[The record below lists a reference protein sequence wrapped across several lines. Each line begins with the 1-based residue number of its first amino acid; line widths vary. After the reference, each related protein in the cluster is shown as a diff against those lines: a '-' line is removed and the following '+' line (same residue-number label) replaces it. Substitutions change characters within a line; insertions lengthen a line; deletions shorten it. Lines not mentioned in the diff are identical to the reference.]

1 MNDNIKFLVSVN
13 DGGQLHTNLYSE
25 DEYNNNVMPLLSKN
39 YTPDQYSVT
48 GLQDT
53 ISDNITEDNQ
63 YLISVSSNGHTYSK
77 PYSGKDLLGGKL
89 TEISRQFPDY
99 HIQYIDGAVRVD
111 DTSDEIISIPWQKQ
125 LSNKFGQLVKSTT
138 KTMEQTNEVA
148 EEVKSTS
155 LSDLLA
161 ERGDA
166 LRNFANMAVYNGLT
180 KTPEELE
187 AMHAKELEEREARR
201 REQEDVQRL
210 EETRKQISEINKQ
223 LGEWS
228 VREQAAGEEDFGGE
242 NIDWIVKNAE
252 RKAKLLKKR
261 AELVKQQSENPMY
274 RKEEKRIEGIA
285 EDIRDKAYKVTSD
298 ISVEGDL
305 VTYNNPEADTWQAAR
320 YFADNALK
328 TINAPDDTANGFNAF
343 LKGAGDTFSDV
354 DFWTMGLESISSN
367 TKVKR
372 VFNKI
377 ADKVNNYSDKTLT
390 ETDFDNILT
399 DAEKE
404 LIKSF
409 VSTSE
414 AQALRAYDTNNM
426 YNAGSIAAD
435 SVGFMAQFILT
446 GGVGDA
452 FAGATKTAA
461 KGFAKWIAKNTGKV
475 GKRAAIDAAVASQTL
490 VGRGAVK
497 LADAVATPVLKA
509 VPMTLMQTG
518 LYKNYA
524 EKLTERDDAGNL
536 TYDYDTAILPALRDA
551 GLEVWSEMA
560 LEPVLAVFGKTISK
574 GIANLP
580 KASKVG
586 AFMKTKLDDITS
598 FLHNREAIDLLTKA
612 GFDGYFEE
620 IGEEILAAGVSSMWE
635 PEAWSQFWEKDNLIS
650 MAVAFAP
657 MSVIGGGM
665 SMANYVK
672 RTMAYEEAAPAVR
685 DMLLNRTN
693 ITEAQLNALF
703 DRKSATMQDIADKIS
718 DIVKPIIESGA
729 ISADEFKALYDF
741 AGATAQKDIAQALM
755 DRMTTDARNNMR
767 AELNEKTGGKTI
779 YGKDKDG
786 NETVSIY
793 TDANGKKRYVIIDET
808 SEDTL
813 ALSMDE
819 QGGNIKIVDPSELE
833 ITTMPANQ
841 YLDAQVTA
849 AKQVE
854 EQNQIA
860 QQQKQQKQSVME
872 ALKSRKP
879 VKLYSPVSNLRE
891 DYIFLGWDGDMAV
904 VANAQTG
911 DEERRTVQEMA
922 NALNISPSI
931 LTKDQQTQMQVE
943 KSKRYDSL
951 ARSANDYKGAPISY
965 GDVSGSL
972 LRVKSKGDEQGESYL
987 EAQIVTESGEVVSVN
1002 VTPQQIEDFI
1012 AERKELIANAG
1023 AEANDRRAKD
1033 RERKARQAKDAE
1045 QYREAKAKF
1054 INPDGSI
1061 REGEWLENDPRS
1073 YAIYSDGKYGKKDTD
1088 ATLRAALTKAQERA
1102 QKALAARDNES
1113 NPDFK
1118 QPLRDE
1124 YDHAVAALDT
1134 LDGLIAERN
1143 MDESAS
1149 GALTPDQASEKFAE
1163 MEQMGLTSDEIIDLA
1178 LQSIEETQARID
1190 AIAKPQ
1196 VSTDIPAYM
1205 EEKRK
1210 YAELVAAEQKKI
1222 DYWRSILNAPMTEL
1236 ERQNPDMANARM
1248 RRRML
1253 DILTEKQSTKDAE
1266 TLARLDAEL
1275 QQVSEGFI
1283 GRAIADINKD
1293 NDNVVIV
1300 TEASVADR
1308 MRELGS
1314 KDSTIEQVLKA
1325 ISDGD
1330 QPKGFYDTDTGVIY
1344 MVAENNFDVRD
1355 SQITFVHER
1364 QHKRTRAR
1372 GLASVLIDRL
1382 GLTGL
1387 SEEEKKS
1394 ALLAE
1399 MHKLFRGNF
1408 YDGKSA
1414 LTIAD
1419 ELISYGVERVFR
1431 GDIDGV
1437 GLNETITNFVKNIDN
1452 ERGETSNLSGAGA
1465 ASYGGASYRV
1475 GADGNAA
1482 VEGVGTTE
1490 VGGQGTGSAV
1500 GGEEESEGEVAYANG
1515 SPIQGLES
1523 YSRDE
1528 LKRLIENHIANTLS
1542 GNGIDADIVAIELH
1556 GSRGRGTARKDS
1568 DLDAVVEYRGDI
1580 REDSMFNILN
1590 DEDSRLVIDG
1600 IGVDINPIRAEETGT
1615 MESYMKRSQEY
1626 DAQKIQQQAA
1636 SENEAL
1642 FRATLQQA
1650 HDSAATSING
1660 NKLPAA
1666 FNKIKWQEGSVNL
1679 DLGGGKF
1686 DNATEFLK
1694 GKGVEN
1700 LIFDPFN
1707 RDAEWNKRIAEQVQA
1722 GGVDSVTCNNVLNV
1736 IDNEASRENVILQA
1750 SKAIKPEGIA
1760 YFYIYEGDKSG
1771 IGKDK
1776 GQGRWQNNMTTRQ
1789 YIPEISK
1796 YFGDVKRRGQL
1807 IEAKNPLPTDE
1818 QSVWSFTGAYDG
1830 NNELRFSV
1838 ANNNQQ
1844 IFVSNALASLDK
1856 IQMKSGNAQAWVN
1869 KIQQAGGLKKEE
1881 DKWIGLTDWLKEQQ
1895 GDISKEDVAEYI
1907 REHQIRIEEVHYA
1920 GGAEDDAENTY
1931 AMVERI
1937 LNEKFSNYI
1946 AEYYEQ
1952 NNGEND
1958 DLYGSDSY
1966 EYALDKLRK
1975 EMNDEFP
1982 YAIERSHS
1990 DVYLTFP
1997 YEETDDLQKWADK
2010 LGINF
2015 APQNPINSTRL
2026 DYTTDGLID
2035 KREIALVVPTIEPY
2049 NKSDNIHFG
2058 DAGEGRA
2065 VAWIRFGS
2073 SKYYIP
2079 EYDNFYE
2086 FKKRITEKYFPGT
2099 FGYNIPDLSKLTDE
2113 ERAEYD
2119 RLESIK
2125 KSVPMNKSRG
2135 TVLVIDEIQSK
2146 RHQDGKEKGYD
2157 SVPDAPF
2164 RDSWDALAMKRMLR
2178 LAAEEGYDKIAWT
2191 SGQMQSDRYGLT
2203 KNLGD
2208 FYYKPNE
2215 DGTYKVS
2222 AALNQRRPGYT
2233 DYSDLNFDSL
2243 TVDRIGEIFG
2253 KEIAA
2258 KVSEGKGRK
2267 GYSHND
2273 ERDWVTFS
2281 GRELKMANEGMR
2293 YFYDQK
2299 LVNWMN
2305 KYGKKWGVQVSDLT
2319 LMNLEN
2325 KEGWHS
2331 IDITPEMKESVM
2343 EGQPMFRATEIAG
2356 NPSLIAVHNLTENNL
2371 LDAFDLGGFPMPS
2384 IAITKADIGH
2394 TNFGDISL
2402 VFDKETI
2409 NPKNRKN
2416 KVYSG
2421 DAWTPTFPKIGYKL
2435 NYDKTREIYWRAIDV
2450 GDLPF
2455 FIPSRF
2461 ERVNYEDNI
2470 DDMQAK
2476 SLIDNLKKDYGAK
2489 QFFLAEQGNPI
2500 REYEMHEVDK
2510 YTEEQVQR
2518 FKEVLEK
2525 IGFENL
2531 RGVDWNLTPEILQV
2545 VRETLDVKSNVEDD
2559 IIKKIAR
2566 RYVANAVDYA
2576 THGNKKSE
2584 VDYDATRRK
2593 IDERIDQS
2601 AFEKW
2606 LEDLFSGIVEKRG
2619 IRNEVD
2625 PFTPIGNRRAWEKLY
2640 DEVTLDNV
2648 VKAMS
2653 KKPKRGGSGFF
2664 GGNIFGASAKTYNSI
2679 SDIRKEAASRLAAV
2693 KPEEI
2698 EKQKQAI
2705 LDRLSEVKVT
2715 NKELDLTE
2723 MFDLTENIRDAV
2735 AKSHTAD
2742 GIHRY
2747 LKDYYP
2753 DITMGAA
2760 QEIADIVKD
2769 IQSISTKYFEAKP
2782 YRAVGFDEVKLAI
2795 VPEGTSQAVVDGL
2808 LERGVPVRT
2817 YEKANQQ
2824 ERMDIISNAT
2834 EEMGLRFRTIE
2845 ITPEVRDEM
2854 YQIEA
2859 LARLKGKYLKAPNG
2873 ADTKLNPEQWAMVRT
2888 KKFKDWFGDWEL
2900 AAKILNI
2907 VTVSQNH
2914 GFKNFEEAK
2923 KWAKA
2928 NIVRTLSNEETGGK
2942 GEIRISNNAISKFLS
2957 ESAISKSESKDIHLS
2972 VLKVLP
2978 DVIKESLDAEQ
2989 HPDYKKGEDG
2999 VRSVKNGIN
3008 EGVTIHRLYGAV
3020 SIDGQVYRTKVT
3032 IKEYADKNRP
3042 QKAYSYEATK
3052 IELFAGTLV
3061 GADSSNP
3068 NTNNSISAANLLNGV
3083 EKSYSPGEYLIDSS
3097 KVVDEN
3103 GEPMVVYH
3111 GTGREFYTFGNTDSA
3126 NELGAG
3132 FYFTDNRRL
3141 AEAYTNPR
3149 LTDNKGKIEARAME
3163 IFIDDMGHSE
3173 EDSYDNEFVHDY
3185 NEAYDMAE
3193 TELFGKPR
3201 VMSGFLNVRNPRM
3214 VVDNGNLEEEQGEHD
3229 GVIDNT
3235 FGKRHGGLMIQSRA
3249 GESAMQVMVY
3259 NPNQIKSATDNNGE
3273 FSRENDDIRYRV
3285 IPGGASMAERA
3296 YRESGAFSFTGSE
3309 RISSI
3314 DDVAFIFRELENYAT
3329 ENSFIVFVKD
3339 GMPTILHTGIGD
3351 MRSTFV
3357 DTAAAVAGYND
3368 FAPDTVYLVHN
3379 HPSGRLVAS
3388 AADINELAKLKD
3400 IFSGVP
3406 VGGIILDTVSGN
3418 YGYFDEGINIE
3429 KTMPEE
3435 GDEFPVKVLSFDK
3448 IVFDKEFKSQLNERK
3463 IAGSNDVAAF
3473 LSAHRLGKGKKLG
3486 VLLLNN
3492 AQYIVANYVTNDN
3505 SLTTRNADRIAR
3517 QVASVAVHSNANR
3530 VIMFGN
3536 FNFDDKSL
3544 SSFNSSF
3551 KKASGET
3558 MSLLDVVQMNPDGG
3572 YVSVTNDTLHG
3583 RNDGTMFRVTPAQD
3597 AEYMDA
3603 VEAGDMEKAE
3613 RMVRDAAMAAGYNL
3627 EAYHGTDVDFNEF
3640 KRVHHT
3646 NGNIWGSGFY
3656 FADSEDAAAG
3666 WGERAKI
3673 ANSSGDYKVLHTYLS
3688 VHNPLELY
3696 SDRLE
3701 LGLGEYAEDV
3711 ISKLDPEYDADII
3724 DAIRT
3729 ETPIDDY
3736 RGDANDR
3743 IADAIQELGFDAIQG
3758 YYYDEYHTMV
3768 FSPNQVKSADPV
3780 TYDDNGKIIPLS
3792 ERFNTESDDI
3802 RFRISARSSEG
3813 ENLSEGQQA
3822 YFANSKAVDE
3832 KGNLLTLYH
3841 GTSRAGFNEFR
3852 SGFFTTS
3859 KKDADSY
3866 GGNDREGK
3874 LYDPNEQAS
3883 SEKVIA
3889 GDFRLGYM
3897 TFDSEEDRADFLAKH
3912 PLAEDAMTLSQLN
3925 EAIDNAYYDGDAELE
3940 KELESKRDAY
3950 KKIENDYRDYEFDH
3964 LVTTTWNDL
3973 LANPSAYTEND
3984 FRRAFLA
3991 YDSNAVFDDIDDMDP
4006 EDRIDAYIDALN
4018 YAVEETAAEGGDALS
4033 IEFYSRVPRNGE
4045 GTRVKDM
4052 RHRTYKV
4059 YINVENPFEMDAKG
4073 RHSEFESGYVYES
4086 IKNAMAD
4093 PQYDGVIVRNWRV
4106 GRYQELGDVVVPK
4119 DKNQIKLTTNIN
4131 PTESDDIRF
4140 RISGE
4145 NATFAED
4152 GAKELANDIANEVY
4166 RQISSQENSGNLA
4179 TEMDSESDGEVL
4191 FRFIGEIGADR
4202 LDKTDGGR
4210 RILNLIE
4217 AKKYYTPESAENI
4230 KRAYGW
4236 ELDKDAKGS
4245 PVWKYEENDF
4255 GIKDINI
4262 KDGAKLSDV
4271 IDDEGLFAAYPELKN
4286 YTLAIE
4292 DLKDNVGYFNEVNK
4306 KIALEKGADK
4316 EDARLTLIHEIQHF
4330 IQSKEGW
4337 VSGANSKDPLILD
4350 TVKDIFPY
4358 IREDLNMFLR
4368 SAAKRIFNK
4377 SYKKESISNF
4387 RFFKDK
4393 WGFNPI
4399 EYLFDL
4405 KKTDYLAYEAYLRN
4419 AGEVEA
4425 RNAEKRADMTALE
4438 RRRSLAPET
4447 EDRPRSRQW
4456 RETPYEDVMFSVS
4469 PATQLRK
4476 KGLADS
4482 LTEEQMSSITNDA
4495 FASMDEQ
4502 TRRKIAAEQ
4511 IRLGGDLVQPVMDY
4525 ISRIAETPDI
4535 AGISQMDA
4543 DIIEGVRQ
4551 NLVKMVDAEDGD
4563 ITTNDTLW
4571 LVYDY
4576 VHGDDTYIYDAIK
4589 NRRIRRALGQA
4600 RSVAPE
4606 MSLDDY
4612 LKAAEEAKDDI
4623 IAEYR
4628 ALRKLA
4634 DSLISVM
4641 DAMEAR
4647 RDFDRV
4653 TVGRVVKLANSV
4665 MSSNLLDNMTKGEVK
4680 RITGVIRR
4688 ATGMRN
4694 IQTRIYELYNIILNN
4709 NLRRLKNLFEKELKR
4724 KASKVGSK
4732 NVVEQGR
4739 LDLNGQKIMA
4749 ALKDNLDKIAYDD
4762 NGQVVVSQA
4771 LFDRINDAM
4780 DRSYSE
4786 DKAVSNDA
4794 ELELIGLSYAR
4805 QYIEG
4810 VAASEKEE
4818 QDIKDSL
4825 KEADQSLADGKL
4837 DKKSHREF
4845 VKEQFRALAECRTER
4860 VKAFTELVQKV
4871 QDMSAASHDLAIKFV
4886 EQNKERI
4893 AQIHHD
4899 ANSDLEGVPANEHP
4913 SEPTKKDRLINSS
4926 VTKFFLRPLGTFDM
4940 LLRMLGRM
4948 SPNGEGY
4955 LWNRFM
4961 RGWIDATSNEYTGIK
4976 NAKMMLDAKVSEIF
4990 GRKMVWSDLYSMVN
5004 RMPKATVKFWDG
5016 GEMRE
5021 HEVTQGNLLYIMLA
5035 DQMTDGRMKLRAMGI
5050 TEDDVDAIRA
5060 QMDSRF
5066 ISLAD
5071 WIVHDFLPSRR
5082 EAYNAVHER
5091 MFGAPMSKVQNYF
5104 PLRILSNAR
5113 TKQVDVATG
5122 NVEQATPSTVT
5133 GNIMKRTRNA
5143 LALDIMGT
5151 DAFVL
5156 VMDHVQKMEHWAA
5169 FAEWNRDLSDLLSY
5183 KRFRNKVQNMT
5194 SIYGAKNDLYNEFV
5208 DVAMIAAGSY
5218 RTKSTKVDVAA
5229 GKLAKG
5235 VTGAKISF
5243 RLYTA
5248 MKQLQSAI
5256 AYFSDAN
5263 PIYIAEGFIKGWKWS
5278 KENLPMFEKRIKAR
5292 DMGDQNL
5299 SQSMLPEF
5307 LEKVGTIGMSPN
5319 VGVDAFTVSA
5329 GAYALYKTKYENYIK
5344 MGFSKEAADKRA
5356 KQDAVILYNETQQ
5369 SSEAAFLST
5378 LQADR
5383 TWLSKM
5389 LSVFRNSSFAY
5400 TRQVVDASRNL
5411 AKRAESGYKRTSIEY
5426 LTKQLIREGLSDSKA
5441 LRAAKDIYNRQGIKD
5456 MLRLAIYGYILPMT
5470 WGLLSSLPYLIFGD
5484 DDDKKEE
5491 MLDEAML
5498 RMVFGPIE
5506 GLAAGNT
5513 LAEFGYKLS
5522 TDMDFKYVNNT
5533 QMPIVSDITNVITE
5547 VKSDSV
5553 RALNDIVNLATQML
5567 TGANPQTFEDAIIGI
5582 IDACNGDLGTTKEA
5596 LLLALKIINAPQSSI
5611 DQLYLDEID
5620 MSAKEASGL
5629 SIPELASRYAKYKKM
5644 RNAGPFTP
5652 LYSFNPELDEK
5663 TTQKYIRQF
5672 ESKAKERMKIGEEND
5687 FAEISEEA
5695 KALNDRISSLRKKAN
5710 EGDPEADSQ
5719 LMEIFMSPDYA
5730 PLMRFYKLNEEMN
5743 SYINKAIRAKSNEEM
5758 ADYLEE
5764 ANRLRGE
5771 MVEDYRNDPSE
5782 KAYFRDIY
5790 ARYSYGILPE
5800 MSRLDKKYKEEYA
5813 ESNPDYLAWEE
5824 QHKEERA
5831 NAAAKAEANAQ
5842 KILEIDA
5849 QLNKYEVTLPNG
5861 KKRYFNMPERKRL
5874 YAEKKRIREEGVTE
5888 KQILNRIDKTKPKYT
5903 EEDYM
5908 PEDIYNSPEYQIYL
5922 EMRELGSLSGN
5933 TFKFKSIES
5942 LEKQLSEEGNA
5953 EQRDYLIYKINENK
5967 MAIAKEIS
5975 AKLIGDTEEESY
5987 ELNLD

>member
-77 PYSGKDLLGGKL
+77 PYSGKELLGGKL

-111 DTSDEIISIPWQKQ
+111 DTSDEIVSIPWDKQ
-125 LSNKFGQLVKSTT
+125 LSKKAGQLLRSTT
-138 KTMEQTNEVA
+138 KTMEQTDEVA
-148 EEVKSTS
+148 EEAKSTS

-187 AMHAKELEEREARR
+187 EMHAKELEEREARR
-201 REQEDVQRL
+201 REQEDAQRL

-274 RKEEKRIEGIA
+274 RKEKKRIEGIA

-305 VTYNNPEADTWQAAR
+305 VTYNNPEADSWRAAR

-328 TINAPDDTANGFNAF
+328 TINAPDDTENGFSAF

-409 VSTSE
+409 VSASE

-426 YNAGSIAAD
+426 YKAGSIAAD

-446 GGVGDA
+446 GGVGGA

-586 AFMKTKLDDITS
+586 AFMQTKLDDITS
-598 FLHNREAIDLLTKA
+598 FLHNREAIDILTKA

-620 IGEEILAAGVSSMWE
+620 IGEEILAAGVSSLWE
-635 PEAWSQFWEKDNLIS
+635 PEAWSQFWEKGNLIS

-685 DMLLNRTN
+685 EMLLNRTN

-833 ITTMPANQ
+833 IITMPANQ

-872 ALKSRKP
+872 ALKARKP

-965 GDVSGSL
+965 EDVSGSL

-1012 AERKELIANAG
+1012 AERKELVANAG

-1102 QKALAARDNES
+1102 QKALTARDNES

-1134 LDGLIAERN
+1134 LDSLISERS

-1149 GALTPDQASEKFAE
+1149 GALTPEQASEKFAE

-1196 VSTDIPAYM
+1196 VSTDVPAYM

-1275 QQVSEGFI
+1275 QLVSEGFI

-1325 ISDGD
+1325 IADGD
-1330 QPKGFYDTDTGVIY
+1330 QPKGFFDVDTGVIF
-1344 MVAENNFDVRD
+1344 MVAENNYDVRD

-1364 QHKRTRAR
+1364 QHKRTRSR

-1382 GLTGL
+1382 GLSGL
-1387 SEEEKKS
+1387 SEEEQKS

-1452 ERGETSNLSGAGA
+1452 ERGEASNLSGAGA

-1475 GADGNAA
+1475 GAEGNAA
-1482 VEGVGTTE
+1482 VEGVGATE
-1490 VGGQGTGSAV
+1490 VGGQGTGAAV
-1500 GGEEESEGEVAYANG
+1500 GGEEESEGEVEYANG
-1515 SPIQGLES
+1515 STIQGLES

-1542 GNGIDADIVAIELH
+1542 GNGIDADIVAIELY
-1556 GSRGRGTARKDS
+1556 GSRGRGTAREDS

-1590 DEDSRLVIDG
+1590 GEDSRLVIDG

-1626 DAQKIQQQAA
+1626 DVQKIQQQAA
-1636 SENEAL
+1636 AENEAL

-1750 SKAIKPEGIA
+1750 SKAIKPDGVA

-1830 NNELRFSV
+1830 DNELRFSV

-1844 IFVSNALASLDK
+1844 IFISNALASLDK
-1856 IQMKSGNAQAWVN
+1856 IQMKSGNAQAWIN

-1881 DKWIGLTDWLKEQQ
+1881 DKWIGLTDWLNEQK
-1895 GDISKEDVAEYI
+1895 GNISKEDVAAFI

-2015 APQNPINSTRL
+2015 APQNSINSTRL

-2065 VAWIRFGS
+2065 VAWVRFGS
-2073 SKYYIP
+2073 TKYYIP

-2086 FKKRITEKYFPGT
+2086 FKKRMTEKYFPGT

-2203 KNLGD
+2203 KNLSD

-2222 AALNQRRPGYT
+2222 AALNQRRTGYT

-2281 GRELKMANEGMR
+2281 GRDLKMANEGMR
-2293 YFYDQK
+2293 YFYDQR

-2319 LMNLEN
+2319 LMSLEN

-2402 VFDKETI
+2402 VFGKETI
-2409 NPKNRKN
+2409 NPKNLKN

-2435 NYDKTREIYWRAIDV
+2435 NYDKTREITKRAIDV
-2450 GDLPF
+2450 GELPLF
-2455 FIPSRF
+2455 NASNFYS
-2461 ERVNYEDNI
+2461 VNYEDNI

-2489 QFFLAEQGNPI
+2489 QFYLAEQGNPV

-2510 YTEEQVQR
+2510 YTEEQVRR
-2518 FKEVLEK
+2518 FKKVLEK
-2525 IGFENL
+2525 IGLENL

-2545 VRETLDVKSNVEDD
+2545 VRETLDVKSNIEDNF
-2559 IIKKIAR
+2559 IKKIAR

-2625 PFTPIGNRRAWEKLY
+2625 PFTPIGNRRAWEKFY

-2747 LKDYYP
+2747 LKGYYP
-2753 DITMGAA
+2753 DITMDAA

-2817 YEKANQQ
+2817 YEKNNQQ

-2859 LARLKGKYLKAPNG
+2859 LARLRGKYLKAPNG

-3309 RISSI
+3309 RINSI

-3406 VGGIILDTVSGN
+3406 VSGIILDTVSGN

-3673 ANSSGDYKVLHTYLS
+3673 ANRSGDYKVLHAYLS
-3688 VHNPLELY
+3688 VHNPFELY

-3780 TYDDNGKIIPLS
+3780 IYDDNGNVIPLS

-3802 RFRISARSSEG
+3802 RFRIS
-3813 ENLSEGQQA
+3813 
-3822 YFANSKAVDE
+3822 
-3832 KGNLLTLYH
+3832 
-3841 GTSRAGFNEFR
+3841 
-3852 SGFFTTS
+3852 
-3859 KKDADSY
+3859 
-3866 GGNDREGK
+3866 
-3874 LYDPNEQAS
+3874 
-3883 SEKVIA
+3883 
-3889 GDFRLGYM
+3889 
-3897 TFDSEEDRADFLAKH
+3897 
-3912 PLAEDAMTLSQLN
+3912 
-3925 EAIDNAYYDGDAELE
+3925 
-3940 KELESKRDAY
+3940 
-3950 KKIENDYRDYEFDH
+3950 
-3964 LVTTTWNDL
+3964 
-3973 LANPSAYTEND
+3973 
-3984 FRRAFLA
+3984 
-3991 YDSNAVFDDIDDMDP
+3991 
-4006 EDRIDAYIDALN
+4006 
-4018 YAVEETAAEGGDALS
+4018 
-4033 IEFYSRVPRNGE
+4033 
-4045 GTRVKDM
+4045 
-4052 RHRTYKV
+4052 
-4059 YINVENPFEMDAKG
+4059 
-4073 RHSEFESGYVYES
+4073 
-4086 IKNAMAD
+4086 
-4093 PQYDGVIVRNWRV
+4093 
-4106 GRYQELGDVVVPK
+4106 
-4119 DKNQIKLTTNIN
+4119 
-4131 PTESDDIRF
+4131 
-4140 RISGE
+4140 GE
-4145 NATFAED
+4145 NATFAKED
-4152 GAKELANDIANEVY
+4152 AKELANDIANEVY

-4236 ELDKDAKGS
+4236 ELDKDAKGN

-4316 EDARLTLIHEIQHF
+4316 EDTRLTLIHEIQHF

-4482 LTEEQMSSITNDA
+4482 LTEEQVSSITNDA

-4525 ISRIAETPDI
+4525 ISRIAETPDS

-4551 NLVKMVDAEDGD
+4551 NLVKMVNAEDED

-4628 ALRKLA
+4628 ALKKLA
-4634 DSLISVM
+4634 DSLTSVM

-4647 RDFDRV
+4647 RDFDRA

-4665 MSSNLLDNMTKGEVK
+4665 MSSNLLDDMTKGEVK

-4837 DKKSHREF
+4837 DKKSHGEF
-4845 VKEQFRALAECRTER
+4845 VKEQARALAECRTER

-4893 AQIHHD
+4893 AQIHHE

-5122 NVEQATPSTVT
+5122 NVEQTTPSTVT

-5194 SIYGAKNDLYNEFV
+5194 SVYGAKNDLYNEFV

-5248 MKQLQSAI
+5248 LKQLQSAI

-5278 KENLPMFEKRIKAR
+5278 RENLPMFEKRIKAR

-5329 GAYALYKTKYENYIK
+5329 GAYALYKTKYEDYIN

-5426 LTKQLIREGLSDSKA
+5426 LTKQLIREGLSDTDA
-5441 LRAAKDIYNRQGIKD
+5441 LKAAKDIYNRQGIKD
-5456 MLRLAIYGYILPMT
+5456 TLRLAIYGYILPMT

-5484 DDDKKEE
+5484 DDDKKKE
-5491 MLDEAML
+5491 MMDEAML

-5596 LLLALKIINAPQSSI
+5596 LLLALKVINAPQSSI

-5620 MSAKEASGL
+5620 MSAREASEL

-5687 FAEISEEA
+5687 YAEISEEA

-5710 EGDPEADSQ
+5710 EGDSEADRQ

-5842 KILEIDA
+5842 RILEIDA
-5849 QLNKYEVTLPNG
+5849 QLKKYEVTLPNG

-5874 YAEKKRIREEGVTE
+5874 YAEKKSIREEGVTE

>member
-111 DTSDEIISIPWQKQ
+111 DTSDEIVSIPWQKQ
-125 LSNKFGQLVKSTT
+125 LSNKLGQLVKSTT

-148 EEVKSTS
+148 EEAKSTS

-187 AMHAKELEEREARR
+187 EMHAKELEEREARR
-201 REQEDVQRL
+201 KEQEDVQRL

-285 EDIRDKAYKVTSD
+285 EDIRDKAYKVASD

-343 LKGAGDTFSDV
+343 LKGAGDTFSNV

-377 ADKVNNYSDKTLT
+377 ADKVNNYSDKTLS

-409 VSTSE
+409 VSASE

-426 YNAGSIAAD
+426 YNAGTIAAD

-446 GGVGDA
+446 GGVGEA

-475 GKRAAIDAAVASQTL
+475 GKRAAIGAAVASQTL
-490 VGRGAVK
+490 VGRGAAK

-580 KASKVG
+580 KTSKVG
-586 AFMKTKLDDITS
+586 AFMQTKLDDITS
-598 FLHNREAIDLLTKA
+598 FLHNREAIDILTKA

-635 PEAWSQFWEKDNLIS
+635 PEAWSQFWEKDNLVS

-672 RTMAYEEAAPAVR
+672 RTMAYEEAAPKVR
-685 DMLLNRTN
+685 DLLLNRTN

-872 ALKSRKP
+872 ALKARKP

-965 GDVSGSL
+965 EDVSGSL

-1012 AERKELIANAG
+1012 AERKELVANAG

-1134 LDGLIAERN
+1134 LDGLIAERS

-1149 GALTPDQASEKFAE
+1149 GALTPEQASEKFAE

-1325 ISDGD
+1325 IADGD
-1330 QPKGFYDTDTGVIY
+1330 QPKGFFDTDTGVIF

-1382 GLTGL
+1382 GLSGL

-1399 MHKLFRGNF
+1399 MYKLFRGNF

-1465 ASYGGASYRV
+1465 AAYGGASYRV

-1490 VGGQGTGSAV
+1490 VGGQGTGTAV
-1500 GGEEESEGEVAYANG
+1500 GGEEESEGKVAYANG
-1515 SPIQGLES
+1515 STIQGLES

-1528 LKRLIENHIANTLS
+1528 LKQLIENHIANTLS

-1556 GSRGRGTARKDS
+1556 GSRGRGAAREDS

-1590 DEDSRLVIDG
+1590 DDNSRLVIDG

-1636 SENEAL
+1636 AENEAL

-1750 SKAIKPEGIA
+1750 SKAIKPEGVA

-1776 GQGRWQNNMTTRQ
+1776 GQGRWQNNMTAQQ

-1796 YFGDVKRRGQL
+1796 YFADVKRRGQL

-1856 IQMKSGNAQAWVN
+1856 IQMKSGNAQAWIN

-1881 DKWIGLTDWLKEQQ
+1881 DKWIGLTDWLKEQ
-1895 GDISKEDVAEYI
+1895 GDNISKEDVAEFI
-1907 REHQIRIEEVHYA
+1907 REHQVQIEEVNYGEVTDIKGFEGLDLYTTEYNELLDMYA
-1920 GGAEDDAENTY
+1920 AEDDPADYAKNEMEARHGSNFWFHFFVNGGGEIDVDQESFDTY
-1931 AMVERI
+1931 DEMFTT
-1937 LNEKFSNYI
+1937 L
-1946 AEYYEQ
+1946 Q
-1952 NNGEND
+1952 Q
-1958 DLYGSDSY
+1958 YGVY
-1966 EYALDKLRK
+1966 P
-1975 EMNDEFP
+1975 NQ
-1982 YAIERSHS
+1982 
-1990 DVYLTFP
+1990 DVNS
-1997 YEETDDLQKWADK
+1997 
-2010 LGINF
+2010 I
-2015 APQNPINSTRL
+2015 NPIRL
-2026 DYTTDGLID
+2026 DYTTEGLVN
-2035 KREIALVVPTIEPY
+2035 KREIALTVPTIAPW
-2049 NKSDNIHFG
+2049 NKSDEIHFG

-2086 FKKRITEKYFPGT
+2086 FKKRMTEKYFPGT

-2222 AALNQRRPGYT
+2222 AALNQKRPGYT

-2243 TVDRIGEIFG
+2243 TVNGIGEIFG

-2267 GYSHND
+2267 GYSHNN
-2273 ERDWVTFS
+2273 EGEWITFS
-2281 GRELKMANEGMR
+2281 GRDLKMANEGMR
-2293 YFYDQK
+2293 YFYDK
-2299 LVNWMN
+2299 RLVNWMN
-2305 KYGKKWGVQVSDLT
+2305 KYGKKWGVQVADLT

-2343 EGQPMFRATEIAG
+2343 EGQPMFSVGGNSGYVGYSMSKRAANAREEGAYPKTDFKSNYGISQGMLDTLVSAGAVDNTEWHHTSKYGNKTTFYRWNDFAYKAFSENRESVESVYKDKSLSKEEKVSQIENIINAAIVPIREQYDALASEYEAVRQSIDILNKDREAERNAYLAEVRSNAEDFTASNGAIVRIGEDGPVAYDADGNRLSKRNGREMRDAALKEYEDNYDYYGSRFNFSKQQEFSDAVGRSIDLQSRMTSLINAERESAGGALFRATEIAG
-2356 NPSLIAVHNLTENNL
+2356 NPSLIAVHNLTESNL

-2402 VFDKETI
+2402 VFGKETI
-2409 NPKNRKN
+2409 NPKNQKN

-2435 NYDKTREIYWRAIDV
+2435 NYDKTREITKRAIDV
-2450 GDLPF
+2450 GELPLF
-2455 FIPSRF
+2455 NASNFYS
-2461 ERVNYEDNI
+2461 VNYEDNI

-2489 QFFLAEQGNPI
+2489 QFFLAEQGNPVH
-2500 REYEMHEVDK
+2500 EYEMREVEK
-2510 YTEEQVQR
+2510 YTEEGVR
-2518 FKEVLEK
+2518 RIKELLDK
-2525 IGFENL
+2525 IGLENL
-2531 RGVDWNLTPEILQV
+2531 KGVDWNLTPEILQV
-2545 VRETLDVKSNVEDD
+2545 VKGFLNANSDIDD
-2559 IIKKIAR
+2559 SCIERIAR
-2566 RYVANAVDYA
+2566 NYVKNAIDYA
-2576 THGNKKSE
+2576 THGNKTSE

-2664 GGNIFGASAKTYNSI
+2664 GGNIFGASAKTFNSI
-2679 SDIRKEAASRLAAV
+2679 SDIRKEAASSLAAV

-2715 NKELDLTE
+2715 NKELGITE

-2817 YEKANQQ
+2817 YEKNNRQ

-2859 LARLKGKYLKAPNG
+2859 LARLRGKYLKAPNG
-2873 ADTKLNPEQWAMVRT
+2873 ADTKLKPEQWALVRT
-2888 KKFKDWFGDWEL
+2888 KNYTAWFGDWE
-2900 AAKILNI
+2900 NDP
-2907 VTVSQNH
+2907 
-2914 GFKNFEEAK
+2914 E
-2923 KWAKA
+2923 
-2928 NIVRTLSNEETGGK
+2928 
-2942 GEIRISNNAISKFLS
+2942 NAS
-2957 ESAISKSESKDIHLS
+2957 
-2972 VLKVLP
+2972 KVL
-2978 DVIKESLDAEQ
+2978 
-2989 HPDYKKGEDG
+2989 
-2999 VRSVKNGIN
+2999 
-3008 EGVTIHRLYGAV
+3008 
-3020 SIDGQVYRTKVT
+3020 
-3032 IKEYADKNRP
+3032 
-3042 QKAYSYEATK
+3042 
-3052 IELFAGTLV
+3052 
-3061 GADSSNP
+3061 
-3068 NTNNSISAANLLNGV
+3068 
-3083 EKSYSPGEYLIDSS
+3083 
-3097 KVVDEN
+3097 DEN
-3103 GEPMVVYH
+3103 GEPMVMYH
-3111 GTGREFYTFGNTDSA
+3111 GGKGEITTFNPARIGSNIDNGTM
-3126 NELGAG
+3126 GAG
-3132 FYFTDNRRL
+3132 FYFTSDKQNADNYARNAEGEGPVNTTSVYLNIRNPKRVRWNEL
-3141 AEAYTNPR
+3141 SGDNKKESEAFTAKAKAQGYDGFIAEA
-3149 LTDNKGKIEARAME
+3149 
-3163 IFIDDMGHSE
+3163 
-3173 EDSYDNEFVHDY
+3173 V
-3185 NEAYDMAE
+3185 
-3193 TELFGKPR
+3193 
-3201 VMSGFLNVRNPRM
+3201 
-3214 VVDNGNLEEEQGEHD
+3214 NGATWYVAFE
-3229 GVIDNT
+3229 
-3235 FGKRHGGLMIQSRA
+3235 
-3249 GESAMQVMVY
+3249 
-3259 NPNQIKSATDNNGE
+3259 PNQIKSATENNGE
-3273 FSRENDDIRYRV
+3273 FSRENDDIRFSINDLTESIQV
-3285 IPGGASMAERA
+3285 IEDIRQRRIGQSLTQEEAIQFVSALEIVSDEAPMEVDYNRESFDALFANGVITPEGKVKMGEGQFKKFKDLNRTHQLAYAYETLRNPDFITHKKSTAKGGQPAERDYSKIYGKVFTISFRDA
-3296 YRESGAFSFTGSE
+3296 ESIVHYNSISVLIDGSEIVISNYAPNSIERFRRELKEGSLTYIKKVTLPSESGTSAQGDQRTTDAGTSFVSKDTNSSE
-3309 RISSI
+3309 TSN
-3314 DDVAFIFRELENYAT
+3314 A
-3329 ENSFIVFVKD
+3329 
-3339 GMPTILHTGIGD
+3339 
-3351 MRSTFV
+3351 
-3357 DTAAAVAGYND
+3357 
-3368 FAPDTVYLVHN
+3368 
-3379 HPSGRLVAS
+3379 
-3388 AADINELAKLKD
+3388 
-3400 IFSGVP
+3400 SGV
-3406 VGGIILDTVSGN
+3406 
-3418 YGYFDEGINIE
+3418 
-3429 KTMPEE
+3429 
-3435 GDEFPVKVLSFDK
+3435 
-3448 IVFDKEFKSQLNERK
+3448 
-3463 IAGSNDVAAF
+3463 
-3473 LSAHRLGKGKKLG
+3473 
-3486 VLLLNN
+3486 
-3492 AQYIVANYVTNDN
+3492 
-3505 SLTTRNADRIAR
+3505 
-3517 QVASVAVHSNANR
+3517 
-3530 VIMFGN
+3530 N
-3536 FNFDDKSL
+3536 F
-3544 SSFNSSF
+3544 
-3551 KKASGET
+3551 
-3558 MSLLDVVQMNPDGG
+3558 
-3572 YVSVTNDTLHG
+3572 SVT
-3583 RNDGTMFRVTPAQD
+3583 
-3597 AEYMDA
+3597 
-3603 VEAGDMEKAE
+3603 
-3613 RMVRDAAMAAGYNL
+3613 
-3627 EAYHGTDVDFNEF
+3627 
-3640 KRVHHT
+3640 
-3646 NGNIWGSGFY
+3646 
-3656 FADSEDAAAG
+3656 
-3666 WGERAKI
+3666 
-3673 ANSSGDYKVLHTYLS
+3673 
-3688 VHNPLELY
+3688 
-3696 SDRLE
+3696 
-3701 LGLGEYAEDV
+3701 
-3711 ISKLDPEYDADII
+3711 
-3724 DAIRT
+3724 
-3729 ETPIDDY
+3729 
-3736 RGDANDR
+3736 
-3743 IADAIQELGFDAIQG
+3743 
-3758 YYYDEYHTMV
+3758 
-3768 FSPNQVKSADPV
+3768 
-3780 TYDDNGKIIPLS
+3780 
-3792 ERFNTESDDI
+3792 
-3802 RFRISARSSEG
+3802 
-3813 ENLSEGQQA
+3813 
-3822 YFANSKAVDE
+3822 
-3832 KGNLLTLYH
+3832 
-3841 GTSRAGFNEFR
+3841 
-3852 SGFFTTS
+3852 
-3859 KKDADSY
+3859 
-3866 GGNDREGK
+3866 
-3874 LYDPNEQAS
+3874 
-3883 SEKVIA
+3883 
-3889 GDFRLGYM
+3889 
-3897 TFDSEEDRADFLAKH
+3897 
-3912 PLAEDAMTLSQLN
+3912 
-3925 EAIDNAYYDGDAELE
+3925 
-3940 KELESKRDAY
+3940 
-3950 KKIENDYRDYEFDH
+3950 
-3964 LVTTTWNDL
+3964 
-3973 LANPSAYTEND
+3973 
-3984 FRRAFLA
+3984 
-3991 YDSNAVFDDIDDMDP
+3991 
-4006 EDRIDAYIDALN
+4006 
-4018 YAVEETAAEGGDALS
+4018 
-4033 IEFYSRVPRNGE
+4033 
-4045 GTRVKDM
+4045 
-4052 RHRTYKV
+4052 
-4059 YINVENPFEMDAKG
+4059 
-4073 RHSEFESGYVYES
+4073 
-4086 IKNAMAD
+4086 
-4093 PQYDGVIVRNWRV
+4093 
-4106 GRYQELGDVVVPK
+4106 
-4119 DKNQIKLTTNIN
+4119 
-4131 PTESDDIRF
+4131 
-4140 RISGE
+4140 
-4145 NATFAED
+4145 
-4152 GAKELANDIANEVY
+4152 
-4166 RQISSQENSGNLA
+4166 
-4179 TEMDSESDGEVL
+4179 
-4191 FRFIGEIGADR
+4191 
-4202 LDKTDGGR
+4202 
-4210 RILNLIE
+4210 
-4217 AKKYYTPESAENI
+4217 
-4230 KRAYGW
+4230 
-4236 ELDKDAKGS
+4236 
-4245 PVWKYEENDF
+4245 
-4255 GIKDINI
+4255 
-4262 KDGAKLSDV
+4262 
-4271 IDDEGLFAAYPELKN
+4271 
-4286 YTLAIE
+4286 
-4292 DLKDNVGYFNEVNK
+4292 
-4306 KIALEKGADK
+4306 
-4316 EDARLTLIHEIQHF
+4316 
-4330 IQSKEGW
+4330 
-4337 VSGANSKDPLILD
+4337 
-4350 TVKDIFPY
+4350 
-4358 IREDLNMFLR
+4358 
-4368 SAAKRIFNK
+4368 
-4377 SYKKESISNF
+4377 
-4387 RFFKDK
+4387 
-4393 WGFNPI
+4393 
-4399 EYLFDL
+4399 
-4405 KKTDYLAYEAYLRN
+4405 
-4419 AGEVEA
+4419 
-4425 RNAEKRADMTALE
+4425 
-4438 RRRSLAPET
+4438 
-4447 EDRPRSRQW
+4447 
-4456 RETPYEDVMFSVS
+4456 

-4525 ISRIAETPDI
+4525 ISRIAETPEG

-4551 NLVKMVDAEDGD
+4551 NLIKMVDAEDED

-4612 LKAAEEAKDDI
+4612 LKAAAEAKDDI

-4634 DSLISVM
+4634 DSLTSVM

-4647 RDFDRV
+4647 RDFDRA

-4665 MSSNLLDNMTKGEVK
+4665 MSSNLLDDMTKGEVK

-4837 DKKSHREF
+4837 DKKSHGEF
-4845 VKEQFRALAECRTER
+4845 VKEQARALAECRTER

-4893 AQIHHD
+4893 AQIHHE

-4913 SEPTKKDRLINSS
+4913 AKPTVKDRLINSS
-4926 VTKFFLRPLGTFDM
+4926 ITKFFLRPLGTFDM

-4955 LWNRFM
+4955 LWNRYM
-4961 RGWIDATSNEYTGIK
+4961 RGWVDAASNEYTGIK

-4990 GRKMVWSDLYSMVN
+4990 GKKMVWSDLYAMVN

-5248 MKQLQSAI
+5248 LKQLQSAI

-5307 LEKVGTIGMSPN
+5307 FEKIGTIGMSPN

-5378 LQADR
+5378 LQTDR

-5426 LTKQLIREGLSDSKA
+5426 LTKQLIREGLSDTDA
-5441 LRAAKDIYNRQGIKD
+5441 LKAAKDIYNRQGIKD
-5456 MLRLAIYGYILPMT
+5456 TLRLAIYGYILPMT

-5491 MLDEAML
+5491 MMDEAML

-5522 TDMDFKYVNNT
+5522 TDMDFTHVNNT

-5582 IDACNGDLGTTKEA
+5582 IDACNGDLGTTKET
-5596 LLLALKIINAPQSSI
+5596 LLLALKVINAPQSSI

-5620 MSAKEASGL
+5620 MSAKGASEL

-5710 EGDPEADSQ
+5710 EGDSEADRQ

-5849 QLNKYEVTLPNG
+5849 QLKKYEVTLPNG

>member
-77 PYSGKDLLGGKL
+77 PYSGKELLGGKL

-111 DTSDEIISIPWQKQ
+111 DTSDEIVSIPWDKQ
-125 LSNKFGQLVKSTT
+125 LSKKAGQLIKSTT
-138 KTMEQTNEVA
+138 KTMEQTDEVA
-148 EEVKSTS
+148 EEAKSTS

-242 NIDWIVKNAE
+242 NIDWIIKNAE

-261 AELVKQQSENPMY
+261 AELVKQQGENPMY

-285 EDIRDKAYKVTSD
+285 EDIRDKAYKVASD

-377 ADKVNNYSDKTLT
+377 ADKVNNYSDKTLS

-409 VSTSE
+409 VSASE

-586 AFMKTKLDDITS
+586 AFMQTKLDDITS
-598 FLHNREAIDLLTKA
+598 FLHNREAIDILTKA

-620 IGEEILAAGVSSMWE
+620 IGEEILAAGVSSLWE
-635 PEAWSQFWEKDNLIS
+635 PEAWSQFWEKDNLVS

-685 DMLLNRTN
+685 EMLLNRTN

-703 DRKSATMQDIADKIS
+703 DRKSTTMQDVADKIS

-808 SEDTL
+808 SEDAL

-872 ALKSRKP
+872 ALKARKP

-1033 RERKARQAKDAE
+1033 REREAAQAKDAE

-1054 INPDGSI
+1054 INPDGSV

-1102 QKALAARDNES
+1102 QKALTARDNES

-1134 LDGLIAERN
+1134 LDSLISERS

-1149 GALTPDQASEKFAE
+1149 GALTPERASEKFAE

-1308 MRELGS
+1308 MRKLGS

-1325 ISDGD
+1325 IADGD
-1330 QPKGFYDTDTGVIY
+1330 QPKGFFDTDTGVIF
-1344 MVAENNFDVRD
+1344 MVAENNYDVRD

-1364 QHKRTRAR
+1364 QHKRTRSR

-1382 GLTGL
+1382 GLSGL
-1387 SEEEKKS
+1387 SEEEQKS

-1452 ERGETSNLSGAGA
+1452 ERGETSNLSGAGV

-1475 GADGNAA
+1475 GADGNAE

-1490 VGGQGTGSAV
+1490 VGGQGTGAAI
-1500 GGEEESEGEVAYANG
+1500 GGEEESEGKVAYANG

-1556 GSRGRGTARKDS
+1556 GSRGRGTAREDS

-1636 SENEAL
+1636 AENEAL

-1750 SKAIKPEGIA
+1750 SKAIKPEGVA

-1776 GQGRWQNNMTTRQ
+1776 GQGRWQNNMTAQQ

-1796 YFGDVKRRGQL
+1796 YFGEVKRRGQL
-1807 IEAKNPLPTDE
+1807 IEARNPLPTDE

-1844 IFVSNALASLDK
+1844 IFISNALASLDK
-1856 IQMKSGNAQAWVN
+1856 IQMKSGNAQAWIN

-1881 DKWIGLTDWLKEQQ
+1881 DKWIGLTDWLKGQK
-1895 GDISKEDVAEYI
+1895 GDITKEDVAEFI
-1907 REHQIRIEEVHYA
+1907 REHQIRIEEVNYSSEESA
-1920 GGAEDDAENTY
+1920 ESLAAYDARTRIVGGKSIEELQREIDSHKESASRFDEIGENPTDEEMDAWLLNVMKEEYGEDFGIAYNILDGEVSDNAYYVDDA
-1931 AMVERI
+1931 
-1937 LNEKFSNYI
+1937 S
-1946 AEYYEQ
+1946 YYGQE
-1952 NNGEND
+1952 GESG
-1958 DLYGSDSY
+1958 Y
-1966 EYALDKLRK
+1966 R
-1975 EMNDEFP
+1975 F
-1982 YAIERSHS
+1982 IHS
-1990 DVYLTFP
+1990 
-1997 YEETDDLQKWADK
+1997 
-2010 LGINF
+2010 I
-2015 APQNPINSTRL
+2015 RL
-2026 DYTTDGLID
+2026 DYTTEGLQEN
-2035 KREIALVVPTIEPY
+2035 REIALVVPDIAPY
-2049 NKSDNIHFG
+2049 KQYDDIHFG

-2086 FKKRITEKYFPGT
+2086 FKKRMTEKYFPGT

-2113 ERAEYD
+2113 ERAEYE

-2125 KSVPMNKSRG
+2125 KGVPMNKSRG

-2146 RHQDGKEKGYD
+2146 RHQDGKEIGYD

-2203 KNLGD
+2203 KSLGD

-2243 TVDRIGEIFG
+2243 TVDGIGKIFG

-2267 GYSHND
+2267 GYSHNN
-2273 ERDWVTFS
+2273 EGEWITFS
-2281 GRELKMANEGMR
+2281 GRGLKMANEGMR
-2293 YFYDQK
+2293 YFYDQR

-2305 KYGKKWGVQVSDLT
+2305 KYGKKWGVQVADLT

-2343 EGQPMFRATEIAG
+2343 EGQPMFSVGGNSGYVGYSMSKRAANAREEGAYPKTDFKSNYGISQGMLDTLVSAGAVDNTEWHHTSKYGNKTTFYRWNDFAYKAFSENRESVESVYKDKSLSKEEKFSHIENILNTAIVPIREQYDALASEYEAVKQSIDILNKDREAERNAYLAEVRSNAEDFTASNGAIVRVGEDGPVAYDADGNRLSKRNGREMRDAALKEYEDNYDYYGSRFNFSKQQEFSDAVGRSIDLQSRMTSLINAERESAGGALFRATEIAG

-2394 TNFGDISL
+2394 TDFGNISL
-2402 VFDKETI
+2402 VFGKETI

-2518 FKEVLEK
+2518 FKEILEK
-2525 IGFENL
+2525 IGLENL

-2545 VRETLDVKSNVEDD
+2545 VRETLDVKSNTEDD

-2584 VDYDATRRK
+2584 VDYDATKRK
-2593 IDERIDQS
+2593 IDERIDQG

-2664 GGNIFGASAKTYNSI
+2664 GGNIFGASSKAYNSM
-2679 SDIRKEAASRLAAV
+2679 SDIREDAARRMAV
-2693 KPEEI
+2693 VDSEELK
-2698 EKQKQAI
+2698 KQKDDI
-2705 LDRLSEVKVT
+2705 LNRLSNVKVT
-2715 NKELDLTE
+2715 NKELGITE
-2723 MFDLTENIRDAV
+2723 VFDLTENIKDAV
-2735 AKSHTAD
+2735 ANSHTAD

-2817 YEKANQQ
+2817 YEKNNQQ

-2859 LARLKGKYLKAPNG
+2859 LARLRGKYLKAPNG
-2873 ADTKLNPEQWAMVRT
+2873 ADTKLKPEQWALVRT
-2888 KKFKDWFGDWEL
+2888 KNYKDWFGDWE
-2900 AAKILNI
+2900 NDP
-2907 VTVSQNH
+2907 
-2914 GFKNFEEAK
+2914 E
-2923 KWAKA
+2923 
-2928 NIVRTLSNEETGGK
+2928 
-2942 GEIRISNNAISKFLS
+2942 NAS
-2957 ESAISKSESKDIHLS
+2957 
-2972 VLKVLP
+2972 KVL
-2978 DVIKESLDAEQ
+2978 
-2989 HPDYKKGEDG
+2989 
-2999 VRSVKNGIN
+2999 
-3008 EGVTIHRLYGAV
+3008 
-3020 SIDGQVYRTKVT
+3020 
-3032 IKEYADKNRP
+3032 
-3042 QKAYSYEATK
+3042 
-3052 IELFAGTLV
+3052 
-3061 GADSSNP
+3061 
-3068 NTNNSISAANLLNGV
+3068 
-3083 EKSYSPGEYLIDSS
+3083 
-3097 KVVDEN
+3097 DEN
-3103 GEPMVVYH
+3103 GEPMVMYH
-3111 GTGREFYTFGNTDSA
+3111 GTGREFYAFGNTDSA

-3149 LTDNKGKIEARAME
+3149 LTDNEGKIAARAME

-3185 NEAYDMAE
+3185 NKAYDMAE

-3201 VMSGFLNVRNPRM
+3201 VMSCFLNVRNPRM
-3214 VVDNGNLEEEQGEHD
+3214 VVDNSNLEEEQGEHD
-3229 GVIDNT
+3229 GVIDKT

-3249 GESAMQVMVY
+3249 GESAMQIMVY
-3259 NPNQIKSATDNNGE
+3259 NLNQIKSATENNGE
-3273 FSRENDDIRYRV
+3273 FSRENDDIRFSVLDKTEVFNKIRNSKV
-3285 IPGGASMAERA
+3285 ATITGDEIGFIPGDDKGNKRRALDYGKTLQGTYTNTDTGLSIQLQRGRHNGGINEVLQHDYKNEEHIKSIAAIPQLIENGILIASLPNKDMAKNPTV
-3296 YRESGAFSFTGSE
+3296 SF
-3309 RISSI
+3309 
-3314 DDVAFIFRELENYAT
+3314 YQH
-3329 ENSFIVFVKD
+3329 FVCGLK
-3339 GMPTILHTGIGD
+3339 IGD
-3351 MRSTFV
+3351 SEYTV
-3357 DTAAAVAGYND
+3357 HALIAIDTKGDRYYDHNLIFIEKENLLNLLSQAEINTGFGAT
-3368 FAPDTVYLVHN
+3368 PDTK
-3379 HPSGRLVAS
+3379 ST
-3388 AADINELAKLKD
+3388 
-3400 IFSGVP
+3400 
-3406 VGGIILDTVSGN
+3406 TVSGH
-3418 YGYFDEGINIE
+3418 
-3429 KTMPEE
+3429 K
-3435 GDEFPVKVLSFDK
+3435 
-3448 IVFDKEFKSQLNERK
+3448 LN
-3463 IAGSNDVAAF
+3463 
-3473 LSAHRLGKGKKLG
+3473 KLISI
-3486 VLLLNN
+3486 L
-3492 AQYIVANYVTNDN
+3492 Q
-3505 SLTTRNADRIAR
+3505 SLTDIN
-3517 QVASVAVHSNANR
+3517 V
-3530 VIMFGN
+3530 
-3536 FNFDDKSL
+3536 
-3544 SSFNSSF
+3544 
-3551 KKASGET
+3551 
-3558 MSLLDVVQMNPDGG
+3558 
-3572 YVSVTNDTLHG
+3572 
-3583 RNDGTMFRVTPAQD
+3583 RVTPEQD
-3597 AEYMDA
+3597 AEYMSA
-3603 VEAGDMEKAE
+3603 VESGDMKKAE
-3613 RMVRDAAMAAGYNL
+3613 RMVRDAAKARDGIILNESGNPRVL
-3627 EAYHGTDVDFNEF
+3627 YHGTNQFGFTEFVPIKAAAIWTSTARNVAANYAGDGNYASVREIRKGYSGLDTTDGIIADMEYLTGQKWRRVTDEERQNLIDDIEQRAVEICSKFNGVVEYDLPGDEEERTKAENAISWVENLFWELADAKANGWSNDDRYKYIKPSVEQYREHRAFLRDYRDKYYGELSGPTKELIDYLLHWEVGDLGTVASYSYLAAVKPGDALTTDYDGSSMVTPESLRNTIQRNLKIGAYQLFGFADNILEVDCKNNAWYNLDFNGMHNTDEIAVWA
-3640 KRVHHT
+3640 KQ
-3646 NGNIWGSGFY
+3646 NG
-3656 FADSEDAAAG
+3656 
-3666 WGERAKI
+3666 
-3673 ANSSGDYKVLHTYLS
+3673 
-3688 VHNPLELY
+3688 
-3696 SDRLE
+3696 
-3701 LGLGEYAEDV
+3701 
-3711 ISKLDPEYDADII
+3711 YDAVHFKNLYDYG
-3724 DAIRT
+3724 DLA
-3729 ETPIDDY
+3729 DDY
-3736 RGDANDR
+3736 C
-3743 IADAIQELGFDAIQG
+3743 F
-3758 YYYDEYHTMV
+3758 

-3792 ERFNTESDDI
+3792 ERFNPES
-3802 RFRISARSSEG
+3802 
-3813 ENLSEGQQA
+3813 N
-3822 YFANSKAVDE
+3822 
-3832 KGNLLTLYH
+3832 
-3841 GTSRAGFNEFR
+3841 
-3852 SGFFTTS
+3852 
-3859 KKDADSY
+3859 
-3866 GGNDREGK
+3866 
-3874 LYDPNEQAS
+3874 
-3883 SEKVIA
+3883 
-3889 GDFRLGYM
+3889 
-3897 TFDSEEDRADFLAKH
+3897 
-3912 PLAEDAMTLSQLN
+3912 
-3925 EAIDNAYYDGDAELE
+3925 
-3940 KELESKRDAY
+3940 
-3950 KKIENDYRDYEFDH
+3950 
-3964 LVTTTWNDL
+3964 
-3973 LANPSAYTEND
+3973 
-3984 FRRAFLA
+3984 
-3991 YDSNAVFDDIDDMDP
+3991 
-4006 EDRIDAYIDALN
+4006 
-4018 YAVEETAAEGGDALS
+4018 
-4033 IEFYSRVPRNGE
+4033 
-4045 GTRVKDM
+4045 
-4052 RHRTYKV
+4052 
-4059 YINVENPFEMDAKG
+4059 
-4073 RHSEFESGYVYES
+4073 
-4086 IKNAMAD
+4086 
-4093 PQYDGVIVRNWRV
+4093 
-4106 GRYQELGDVVVPK
+4106 
-4119 DKNQIKLTTNIN
+4119 
-4131 PTESDDIRF
+4131 DIRF

-4145 NATFAED
+4145 NATFAEED
-4152 GAKELANDIANEVY
+4152 ANELANDIANEVY

-4236 ELDKDAKGS
+4236 ELDKDAKGN

-4262 KDGAKLSDV
+4262 KDGAKLYDV

-4825 KEADQSLADGKL
+4825 KQADQSLADGKL

-4913 SEPTKKDRLINSS
+4913 SEPTVKDRLINSS

-4940 LLRMLGRM
+4940 LLRMLGRK

-5248 MKQLQSAI
+5248 LKQLQSAI

-5263 PIYIAEGFIKGWKWS
+5263 PIYIAEGFVKGWKWS
-5278 KENLPMFEKRIKAR
+5278 MENLPMFEKRIKAR

-5307 LEKVGTIGMSPN
+5307 LEKIGTIGMSPN

-5356 KQDAVILYNETQQ
+5356 KQDAIILYNETQQ

-5411 AKRAESGYKRTSIEY
+5411 AKRANSGYKRTSIEY
-5426 LTKQLIREGLSDSKA
+5426 LTKQLIREGLSDTDA
-5441 LRAAKDIYNRQGIKD
+5441 LKAAKDIYNRQGIKD
-5456 MLRLAIYGYILPMT
+5456 TLRLAIYGYILPMT

-5620 MSAKEASGL
+5620 MSAREASEL

-5687 FAEISEEA
+5687 YAEISEEA

-5710 EGDPEADSQ
+5710 EGDSEADRQ

-5730 PLMRFYKLNEEMN
+5730 PLIRFYKLNEEMN

-5849 QLNKYEVTLPNG
+5849 QLKKYEVTLPNG

-5903 EEDYM
+5903 AEDYM

-5953 EQRDYLIYKINENK
+5953 EQRDFLIYKINENK